1 MPNVFNLLTQ
11 ARKLKRE
18 MGEVSEGLSG
28 GGLVSVRMDGTMK
41 ITKVAIA
48 PELLARG
55 DARALEEMVREAAN
69 HAREKAQ
76 GLAAESMKK
85 IAGDLPLPFLTAFP
99 FSLRFPIHE
108 HYSSLAGL

>member
-1 MPNVFNLLTQ
+1 MANIFNLLTQ
-11 ARKLKRE
+11 AHKLKRE
-18 MGEVSEGLSG
+18 MGRVGEGLARIEAEGLSS

-55 DARALEEMVREAAN
+55 DAGALAEMVLEAAN

-76 GLAAESMKK
+76 RLAAESMKK
-85 IAGDLPLPFLTAFP
+85 IAGDLPLPF
-99 FSLRFPIHE
+99 
-108 HYSSLAGL
+108 